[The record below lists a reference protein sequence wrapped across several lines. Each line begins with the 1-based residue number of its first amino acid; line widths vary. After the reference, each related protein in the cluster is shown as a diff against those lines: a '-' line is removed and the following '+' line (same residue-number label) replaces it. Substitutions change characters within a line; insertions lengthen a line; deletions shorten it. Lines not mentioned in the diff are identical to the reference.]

1 VSLPDSSARLA
12 AENEHRLRE
21 LCELFRLRVLRSIR
35 EAPMGGEVHLRV
47 RVEKGGRI
55 GRDSRLT
62 VEEFLQAEREG
73 A

>member
-1 VSLPDSSARLA
+1 VNQPTLA
-12 AENEHRLRE
+12 SENERRLMGLLEAVHQRVM
-21 LCELFRLRVLRSIR
+21 RLGPL
-35 EAPMGGEVHLRV
+35 GGEVLLRV

-62 VEEFLQAEREG
+62 VEEFLQTEREG